1 MIIEGLGKVSFVN
14 GIFKVQTVAVNAS
27 GDPVETGQLEIPG
40 IRVGEVI
47 NALTQAAQGIEEK
60 LKENNPTS
68 TDKEKKNLKKKQRK
82 MVRKS
87 KS

>member
-40 IRVGEVI
+40 IRVGDVI
-47 NALTQAAQGIEEK
+47 GALTQAAQGIEEK

-68 TDKEKKNLKKKQRK
+68 TDEEKKGTKEKTKKNGKKK
-82 MVRKS
+82 
-87 KS
+87 

>member
-68 TDKEKKNLKKKQRK
+68 TDGEKKEPKEKSKKNGKKK
-82 MVRKS
+82 
-87 KS
+87 

>member
-14 GIFKVQTVAVNAS
+14 GIFKVQTVAINAS
-27 GDPVETGQLEIPG
+27 GDAVETGQLEIPG

-47 NALTQAAQGIEEK
+47 SALTQAAQGIEEK

-68 TDKEKKNLKKKQRK
+68 TDEEKKETKEKTKKNGKKK
-82 MVRKS
+82 
-87 KS
+87 

>member
-40 IRVGEVI
+40 IRVGDVI

-68 TDKEKKNLKKKQRK
+68 TDKEKKEPKEKTKKNGKKK
-82 MVRKS
+82 
-87 KS
+87 

>member
-14 GIFKVQTVAVNAS
+14 GIFKVQTVAINAS
-27 GDPVETGQLEIPG
+27 GDAVETGQLEIPG

-68 TDKEKKNLKKKQRK
+68 TDEEKKEPKKKTKKNGKQK
-82 MVRKS
+82 
-87 KS
+87 

>member
-14 GIFKVQTVAVNAS
+14 GIFKVQTVAINAS
-27 GDPVETGQLEIPG
+27 GDAVETGQLEIPG

-68 TDKEKKNLKKKQRK
+68 TDEEKKEPKKKTK
-82 MVRKS
+82 KNG
-87 KS
+87 KNK

>member
-14 GIFKVQTVAVNAS
+14 GIFKVQTVAINAS

-40 IRVGEVI
+40 IRVGDVI

-68 TDKEKKNLKKKQRK
+68 TDKEKKEPKEKTKKNGKKK
-82 MVRKS
+82 
-87 KS
+87 